1 MMLSRFRKGVP
12 RFSDGNLRQNKRLS
26 RPGVGEATQV
36 CLDSQSREPPA
47 MTGLGGRS
55 SAIDASRRLRTLAL
69 LAALGVSL
77 PLLAGFFGRWHPA
90 LDSFSHFRLHLAV
103 LLGLTLLPL
112 FALRSLKLGVPL
124 MVAAFLAFATTSGAF
139 PWIGM
144 KYGAIHAAEPKRPL
158 YRLVQLNLRYIHPE
172 PALVLSMIGRIKP
185 DVITFNEVSPS
196 WAEKLKL
203 IKATYRYSIFCPFPK
218 RLWGVAIMSRRP
230 FAEDGAPFCAP
241 EGTFAI
247 ASVDFGGQTADIA
260 ALHLGWP
267 WPFPQYRE
275 IGGAFAFHCTIAAD
289 GHSCRRPQR
298 RAVEP
303 FAGPRLRRRR
313 PDADALRRSVL
324 ARPPPAECPV
334 LCRSPD
340 RPGLRQGRH
349 IGAFGPNPRSGR
361 IRPSAGARGIFAE
374 AETGRPD
381 G

>member
-1 MMLSRFRKGVP
+1 M
-12 RFSDGNLRQNKRLS
+12 
-26 RPGVGEATQV
+26 
-36 CLDSQSREPPA
+36 
-47 MTGLGGRS
+47 
-55 SAIDASRRLRTLAL
+55 RTLAL

-275 IGGAFAFHCTIAAD
+275 IGGLSPFIAQLGPTAILAGD
-289 GHSCRRPQR
+289 LNAAPWSHSP
-298 RAVEP
+298 ALVSA
-303 FAGPRLRRRR
+303 AGGMTLM
-313 PDADALRRSVL
+313 
-324 ARPPPAECPV
+324 
-334 LCRSPD
+334 
-340 RPGLRQGRH
+340 
-349 IGAFGPNPRSGR
+349 
-361 IRPSAGARGIFAE
+361 PSAGPSWLDRRLPNALFFAGLPIDQVFAKGDILVHSVRTLDPVGSDHLPVLVEFSLRPNPVDQTAEIDLASYLAE
-374 AETGRPD
+374 AAIR
-381 G
+381 